1 MWNSPHSDS
10 KAGKR
15 YALADLSALVL
26 PLDELLYL
34 SKATP
39 VSELVEE
46 RILQRLDRGELIF
59 ALYEVFEALTGD
71 VPVPEGGHPGIHE
84 AIIADLL
91 RQSFDRVVCEME
103 MGDVGESAREAVWQS
118 VDRLLI
124 HRNPYEPA
132 LPWMLEDDGM
142 TFEDPESYRL
152 ENITLAHW
160 EKLLCGDSP
169 LFSEFLWDED
179 WRMDSLM
186 DLPPDAAKWVTDLAG
201 LDLQVVQ
208 ALPHTPDEDELR
220 KAEDYLLKLID
231 QEERVNQDRWRSR
244 TEPGPDDWPDIPF

>member
-15 YALADLSALVL
+15 YSLADLSALVL

-34 SKATP
+34 SEATP

-46 RILQRLDRGELIF
+46 GILRPLERSELVF
-59 ALYEVFEALTGD
+59 ALHEVLEALTGE
-71 VPVPEGGHPGIHE
+71 VAVPEGGHPGIHE

-103 MGDVGESAREAVWQS
+103 MGDVGESARKGVWQS

-132 LPWMLEDDGM
+132 LPWILEDAGM
-142 TFEDPESYRL
+142 TLEDPESYRL
-152 ENITLAHW
+152 EKITLEHW
-160 EKLLCGDSP
+160 EELLCGESF
-169 LFSEFLWDED
+169 LFAEFLQDDD
-179 WRMDSLM
+179 WRMDFLL
-186 DLPPDAAKWVTDLAG
+186 DLPPDTAKRVTDLAG
-201 LDLQVVQ
+201 LNLEVVQ
-208 ALPHTPDEDELR
+208 ALPHTPDAAELR
-220 KAEDYLLKLID
+220 KAEGYLQGLID
-231 QEERVNQDRWRSR
+231 LMEREVQDRWRV
-244 TEPGPDDWPDIPF
+244 EVELGQEAWPDTPF